1 MPLSK
6 KYYQAEAQ
14 RLNKAFREIE
24 HIEDS
29 TSKTL
34 AYGALFALM
43 ADYAN
48 DARADNSRFDKDKF
62 FDAALGYNYSEKLRA
77 YERGEL

>member
-24 HIEDS
+24 HIEDK
-29 TSKTL
+29 TSKSL
-34 AYGALFALM
+34 AYGALFSFM
-43 ADYAN
+43 ADYVN
-48 DARADNSRFDKDKF
+48 DAREDNSRFDKDQF
-62 FDAALGYNYSEKLRA
+62 FDAALGYNYSEKLKA